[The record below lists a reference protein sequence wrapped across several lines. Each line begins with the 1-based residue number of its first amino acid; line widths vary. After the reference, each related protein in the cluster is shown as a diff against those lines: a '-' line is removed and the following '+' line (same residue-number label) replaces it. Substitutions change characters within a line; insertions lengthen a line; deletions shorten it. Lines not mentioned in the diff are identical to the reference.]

1 MLDRL
6 SLREATD
13 ALGEPNK
20 SGKQI
25 ASKVNAAGAREGI
38 SGPSVLLGPE
48 GWYIWDCAGVWTE
61 FEAFQQVVSDAAGRS
76 TETAPQ
82 LWGALS
88 MLQRLRD
95 DLFCVAIQVAES
107 DAAEGKVSAD
117 QMVTIVNRCARHRA
131 T

>member
-1 MLDRL
+1 MQDRL

-13 ALGEPNK
+13 ALGDPKK

-25 ASKVNAAGAREGI
+25 ASNLKAVGAREEI
-38 SGPSVLLGPE
+38 DPSMLLGPE